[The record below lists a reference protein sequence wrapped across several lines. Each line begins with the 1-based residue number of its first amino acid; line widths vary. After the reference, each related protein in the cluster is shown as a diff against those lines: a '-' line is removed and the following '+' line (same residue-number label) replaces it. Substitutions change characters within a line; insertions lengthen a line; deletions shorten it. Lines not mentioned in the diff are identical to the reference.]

1 MTSIRPQMNPL
12 KRWAV
17 FGSLTAMTLATA
29 VTAPASAAPSEATAN
44 PATAQAPADGENVVL
59 QWNKL
64 ISKAME
70 VNNQG
75 SMHPT
80 PPPVGGRTLAVVH
93 NAMYDAWAAYDAK
106 AVGTQLGGELRRPAS
121 ERTEANKRKAVSFA
135 AHRALSDLFP
145 KQQATFDAKLAE
157 LGYDAAEADGAAAG
171 TPAAVAVKAT
181 DTLLEVRHQDG
192 SNQLG
197 DPAYSSPEGYYKP
210 VNPAQD
216 VAKFDKSKIV
226 DPNRWVPLTL
236 NGMTHNFLTPH
247 FADAKPFVID
257 DVDSYL
263 PPAPP
268 KYGSAA
274 SKRAIAQQMRTNA
287 RLTERQKAIAEHWQ
301 YRDTSSSS
309 IPQEWAA
316 FVSKRDRHDL
326 DDDVKLFFALNI
338 AEGDEAVVDWKTK
351 VHFDYG
357 RPISM
362 IRYANDGKKI
372 LGYAGPDQG
381 TKVIDGAKWQPYLK
395 TPAFAAY
402 GSGHTGFT
410 AAGAEIIKQFTGSDA
425 YGGTGI
431 VKAGS
436 STIETNMPSKDV
448 KLKWGTFSD
457 AAQEVG
463 ESRLWGGVHWEFDHT
478 EADTQGREL
487 ARDVWAESEQYFDG
501 SHPDA

>member
-1 MTSIRPQMNPL
+1 MKSIRLHTNSL

-17 FGSLTAMTLATA
+17 FGSVTAMSLATT
-29 VTAPASAAPSEATAN
+29 VTGPASAAAGDAG
-44 PATAQAPADGENVVL
+44 PAPFAVQARADGDNVVL

-64 ISKAME
+64 ISEAMA

-106 AVGTQLGGELRRPAS
+106 AVGTQLGGDLRRPAV

-145 KQQATFDAKLAE
+145 KQRATFDAKLAA
-157 LGYDAAEADGAAAG
+157 LGYDAAEADTAAAG
-171 TPAAVAVKAT
+171 TPAAVAVEAT
-181 DTLLEVRHQDG
+181 DALLEVRHQDG

-197 DPAYSSPEGYYKP
+197 DPPYTSPEGFYKP

-216 VAKFDKSKIV
+216 VNHFDKSKIV
-226 DPNRWVPLTL
+226 DPNRWTPLTL

-247 FADAKPFVID
+247 FAASKPFVIN

-263 PPAPP
+263 PSAPP

-274 SKRAIAQQMRTNA
+274 SKRAIAQQMDINA
-287 RLTERQKAIAEHWQ
+287 GLTERQKALAEFWQ

-316 FVSKRDRHDL
+316 FVSKRDHHGL
-326 DDDVKLFFALNI
+326 DQDVKMFFALNI

-357 RPISM
+357 RPITM
-362 IRYANDGKKI
+362 IRYAMDGKMI
-372 LGYAGPDQG
+372 RGYAGPGQG

-410 AAGAEIIKQFTGSDA
+410 AAGAEILEQFTGSDE
-425 YGGTGI
+425 YGGTGVI
-431 VKAGS
+431 KAGS
-436 STIETNMPSKDV
+436 SGIETGMPSKDIA
-448 KLKWGTFSD
+448 LKWDTFSD

-478 EADTQGREL
+478 EADAQAREL
-487 ARDVWAESEQYFDG
+487 ARDVWAESKQYFDG